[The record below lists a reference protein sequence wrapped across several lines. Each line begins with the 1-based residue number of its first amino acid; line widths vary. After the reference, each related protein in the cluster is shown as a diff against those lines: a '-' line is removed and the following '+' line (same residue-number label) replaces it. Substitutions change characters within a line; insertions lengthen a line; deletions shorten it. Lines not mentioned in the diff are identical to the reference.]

1 MANRF
6 GLSGLRDGVQKR
18 AEELAHQE
26 DARVRSYD
34 EPRPSEDEGPY
45 KPYTFQ
51 QSDFDR
57 TEPDKDEMRKY
68 WRQYETT
75 PFVRKSISS
84 FARQVMEPG
93 YYIEARGVDEELLRD
108 LDHWLTKSA
117 IVEGEFGQDFR
128 QLAKKMI
135 VQQEVRGTALVEK
148 APANDDP
155 ERLAGLKLIN
165 AETMEAVTRPGQS
178 ILLQPE
184 DVDQFDDAPA
194 AETGGAAAW
203 LQDLGETE
211 TFFGTPV
218 SGKNRGIDNDKDDDF
233 KVGFRE
239 DEVVKLARDADA
251 GEIFGTSRLEAVSDR
266 IEGLRNK
273 LCDNDEAIAS
283 KAYPLWLFM
292 FGGEDNPWESDDIN
306 EFMRSHEM
314 ENFHPGMKQGVR
326 GDVSVDT
333 VSGEVAEISDALNFD
348 IEWIMSIM
356 PIPKFALGAFADEGV
371 GQFGGIAQQQ
381 ETQRQIKDTRRE
393 IEEKFTPVIREV
405 AMQNGLSEEEAEE
418 IRLKVGSPGEPE
430 TENPT
435 RENIIRYVPENQRDG
450 EGDGPATSE
459 DDPTDEGGI
468 VNPGNR
474 QPSDTIPDEVDTPVN
489 EGDDRPATERVGES
503 AGAHSWHTDHSV
515 AELSLDSDSGLSDAI
530 YEAMVE
536 TRDATLSQVSDEYEE
551 APVFAATKFEQI
563 ANSNLRKQLA
573 RGKFR
578 DTVEPHVESLVED
591 DGSFSRS
598 NNVRFF
604 VQDIENAT
612 EDALE
617 EMLRL
622 MRIQVRRAANSGEQ
636 MDDVMQRVERKY
648 NDAKLR
654 ERAELIAHME
664 IHNAKETMKLEQFER
679 DPDVVGIRV
688 ANESPSTPLTK
699 SLTGEEAYFDDED
712 SIQSQLADST
722 REEFLQ
728 KGFDPLPTAPPFH
741 FNDTTTFEPIKR
753 DDDE

>member
-6 GLSGLRDGVQKR
+6 GLSGLRDGVRKR
-18 AEELAHQE
+18 AEELAHQ
-26 DARVRSYD
+26 DSANVRSYD
-34 EPRPSEDEGPY
+34 EPRPDEDGGPY

-57 TEPDKDEMRKY
+57 TEPDKDEMRTY

-93 YYIEARGVDEELLRD
+93 YYIQARGVDNEILRD
-108 LDHWLTKSA
+108 LDHWLTESA
-117 IVEGEFGQDFR
+117 IVEGELGQDFR
-128 QLAKKMI
+128 QLAKKVI
-135 VQQEVRGTALVEK
+135 VQQEVRGTAFVEK

-155 ERLAGLKLIN
+155 DSLAGLKLIN
-165 AETMEAVTRPGQS
+165 PETMEAVTRPGQS

-184 DVDQFDDAPA
+184 DVDKFDDAPA
-194 AETGGAAAW
+194 AESGGAAAW

-218 SGKNRGIDNDKDDDF
+218 SGKNRGIDNDKDNDF
-233 KVGFRE
+233 KVGFRD
-239 DEVVKLARDADA
+239 DEIIKMARDADA
-251 GEIFGTSRLEAVSDR
+251 GEVFGTSRLEAVSDR
-266 IEGLRNK
+266 IKGLRNK

-292 FGGEDNPWESDDIN
+292 FGSEDTPWESDDIN
-306 EFMRSHEM
+306 EFMESHEM
-314 ENFHPGMKQGVR
+314 ENFYSGMKQGVR

-356 PIPKFALGAFADEGV
+356 PIPKFALGAFADTGV

-393 IEEKFTPVIREV
+393 IEEKFTPVIRQV
-405 AMQNGLSEEEAEE
+405 AMQNGLTEEQADE
-418 IRLKVGSPGEPE
+418 IRLKIGSPGEPE
-430 TENPT
+430 TEVAR
-435 RENIIRYVPENQRDG
+435 RENIIRYVPENQRKG
-450 EGDGPATSE
+450 EGGGDNTSE

-468 VNPGNR
+468 VNSGNR
-474 QPSDTIPDEVDTPVN
+474 MPSESIPEDFDTPVN
-489 EGDDRPATERVGES
+489 EGDDRPATERVGEE
-503 AGAHSWHTDHSV
+503 AGTWAWHTDHSV
-515 AELSLDSDSGLSDAI
+515 AELSLDGDSGLSDAI
-530 YEAMVE
+530 YQAMVE
-536 TRDATLSQVSDEYEE
+536 TRDATLSQVSEEYED

-573 RGKFR
+573 RGQFR
-578 DTVEPHVESLVED
+578 DSVTPHVEDLIEED
-591 DGSFSRS
+591 SSVARS

-604 VQDIENAT
+604 AQDIENAT

-664 IHNAKETMKLEQFER
+664 LHNAKETMKLEQFER
-679 DPDVVGIRV
+679 NPDVIGVRV
-688 ANESPSTPLTK
+688 SNDDPSTPLTK
-699 SLTGEEAYFDDED
+699 SLAGVEAYFDEEAT
-712 SIQSQLADST
+712 IQEQLENAT
-722 REEFLQ
+722 RDEFLQ

-741 FNDTTTFEPIKR
+741 FNDTTTLEPIH
-753 DDDE
+753 E

>member
-6 GLSGLRDGVQKR
+6 GLDGLRDGVQKR

-26 DARVRSYD
+26 DADVRSYD
-34 EPRPSEDEGPY
+34 EPRPSADEGPF

-57 TEPDKDEMRKY
+57 TEPDHDAMHTY
-68 WRQYETT
+68 WRQFETT
-75 PFVRKSISS
+75 PFVRKSITS

-93 YYIEARGVDEELLRD
+93 YYIEARNGDIDRAILQD
-108 LDHWLTKSA
+108 LDHWLTESS

-128 QLAKKMI
+128 QLAKKAI
-135 VQQEVRGTALVEK
+135 VQQEVRGTALIEK
-148 APANDDP
+148 APSKDDVD
-155 ERLAGLKLIN
+155 ELAGLKLIN

-184 DVDQFDDAPA
+184 DVDKFDDAPA
-194 AETGGAAAW
+194 AESGGAAAW

-233 KVGFRE
+233 KVGFRD
-239 DEVVKLARDADA
+239 DEIIKLARDADA

-266 IEGLRNK
+266 IKGLRQK
-273 LCDNDEAIAS
+273 LCDNDDAIAS
-283 KAYPLWLFM
+283 KAYPLWLFL
-292 FGGEDNPWESDDIN
+292 FGSEDNPWESDDIN
-306 EFMRSHEM
+306 EFMKSHEM
-314 ENFHPGMKQGVR
+314 ENFHSGMKQGVR
-326 GDVSVDT
+326 GDVSVET
-333 VSGEVAEISDALNFD
+333 VSGEVAEIADSLDFD

-356 PIPKFALGAFADEGV
+356 PIPKFALGSFSDGGV

-381 ETQRQIKDTRRE
+381 ETQRQIKDARRE

-405 AMQNGLSEEEAEE
+405 AMQNGLSEDKAEN
-418 IRLKVGSPGEPE
+418 IRLKVGKPGEPE
-430 TENPT
+430 TEVPR
-435 RENIIRYVPENQRDG
+435 RENIIRYVPEDQREG
-450 EGDGPATSE
+450 GDGGGANSTESAP
-459 DDPTDEGGI
+459 DDMIDSDGLPEGME
-468 VNPGNR
+468 
-474 QPSDTIPDEVDTPVN
+474 QPRPDEEPS
-489 EGDDRPATERVGES
+489 EE
-503 AGAHSWHTDHSV
+503 AGALSWHTDHSV
-515 AELSLDSDSGLSDAI
+515 AELSLSDQSELSDAI
-530 YEAMVE
+530 FSAMVE
-536 TRDATLSQVSDEYEE
+536 TRDETLSQVSTEYED

-563 ANSNLRKQLA
+563 ANSVLREQMS
-573 RGKFR
+573 RSQFS
-578 DTVEPHVESLVED
+578 DSVTPVVEELV
-591 DGSFSRS
+591 GGGNSFSRS
-598 NNVRFF
+598 NSVRFF

-664 IHNAKETMKLEQFER
+664 MHNAEQTMRLEQFEA
-679 DPDVVGIRV
+679 DPDVIGVRV
-688 ANESPSTPLTK
+688 SNEDPSTPLTQ
-699 SLTGEEAYFDDED
+699 SLAGAEAFFDDGP
-712 SIQSQLADST
+712 IQEQLMSQT
-722 REEFLQ
+722 REQFLQ

-741 FNDTTTFEPIKR
+741 FNDTTTLEPIH
-753 DDDE
+753 E

>member
-34 EPRPSEDEGPY
+34 EPRPGEDEGPF

-57 TEPDKDEMRKY
+57 TEPDKDNMRKY

-93 YYIEARGVDEELLRD
+93 YYIEARDVDQEILRD

-117 IVEGEFGQDFR
+117 IIEGEFGQDFR
-128 QLAKKMI
+128 QLAKKLI
-135 VQQEVRGTALVEK
+135 VQQEVRGTGFVEK

-155 ERLAGLKLIN
+155 DRLAGLKLIN

-184 DVDQFDDAPA
+184 DVDQYDDAPA

-239 DEVVKLARDADA
+239 DEVMKLARDADA
-251 GEIFGTSRLEAVSDR
+251 GEVFGTSRLEAVSDR

-292 FGGEDNPWESDDIN
+292 FGGEDNPWESDDID

-356 PIPKFALGAFADEGV
+356 PIPKFALGAFAGEGV

-405 AMQNGLSEEEAEE
+405 AMQNGLSEEEADE
-418 IRLKVGSPGEPE
+418 IRLKVGQPGEPE
-430 TENPT
+430 SEVPR
-435 RENIIRYVPENQRDG
+435 RENIIRYVPESQRNGQGSPD
-450 EGDGPATSE
+450 TSE
-459 DDPTDEGGI
+459 DMPEEDEQET
-468 VNPGNR
+468 PE
-474 QPSDTIPDEVDTPVN
+474 IPDELPQ
-489 EGDDRPATERVGES
+489 EQGDEPPEEPS
-503 AGAHSWHTDHSV
+503 EEAGAWSWHTDHSV
-515 AELSLDSDSGLSDAI
+515 AELALDDNSGLSDAI

-536 TRDATLSQVSDEYEE
+536 TRDATLSQVSKEYED

-563 ANSNLRKQLA
+563 ANSNLRKQLT
-573 RGKFR
+573 RGRFR
-578 DTVEPHVESLVED
+578 DSVEPFVEDLVAD
-591 DGSFSRS
+591 DGSVSSS

-664 IHNAKETMKLEQFER
+664 LHNAKETMKLEQFER
-679 DPDVVGIRV
+679 DPDVIGVRV
-688 ANESPSTPLTK
+688 SNDDPSTPLTK
-699 SLTGEEAYFDDED
+699 SLAGVEAFFDDED
-712 SIQSQLADST
+712 PIQAQLESAT
-722 REEFLQ
+722 RSEFLQ

-741 FNDTTTFEPIKR
+741 FNDTTTFEPIR
-753 DDDE
+753 SDD

>member
-1 MANRF
+1 MVDRF

-34 EPRPSEDEGPY
+34 EPRPSEDEGPF

-57 TEPDKDEMRKY
+57 TEPDKDNMRKY

-93 YYIEARGVDEELLRD
+93 YYIEARGVDQEILRD

-135 VQQEVRGTALVEK
+135 VQQEVRGTAFVEK

-155 ERLAGLKLIN
+155 DRIAGLKLVN

-178 ILLQPE
+178 ILLQPD
-184 DVDQFDDAPA
+184 DVEEFDDAPA

-218 SGKNRGIDNDKDDDF
+218 SGKNRGIDNDADDDF

-239 DEVVKLARDADA
+239 DEIIKMARDADA
-251 GEIFGTSRLEAVSDR
+251 GEVFGTSRLEAVSER

-348 IEWIMSIM
+348 IEWIMSVM
-356 PIPKFALGAFADEGV
+356 PIPKFALGAFAEGAV

-393 IEEKFTPVIREV
+393 VEEKFTPIVREV
-405 AMQNGLSEEEAEE
+405 AMQNGLDEDQADE
-418 IRLKVGSPGEPE
+418 IRLKIGSPGEPE
-430 TENPT
+430 TEVPR
-435 RENIIRYVPENQRDG
+435 RENVIRYVPEDQRDPSG
-450 EGDGPATSE
+450 AGDNQA
-459 DDPTDEGGI
+459 
-468 VNPGNR
+468 
-474 QPSDTIPDEVDTPVN
+474 N
-489 EGDDRPATERVGES
+489 EGVPDDMIDSDGLPEGIKRPQTDKVDPPEETPETS
-503 AGAHSWHTDHSV
+503 SEEAGVQLWHTGQGV
-515 AELSLDSDSGLSDAI
+515 AELSLDADSGLSDAI
-530 YEAMVE
+530 YKAMVE
-536 TRDATLSQVSDEYEE
+536 TRDATLSQVSEEYED
-551 APVFAATKFEQI
+551 APIFAATKFEQI
-563 ANSNLRKQLA
+563 ANSNLQQQLS
-573 RGKFR
+573 RGQFR
-578 DTVEPHVESLVED
+578 DSVKPFVEELVES
-591 DGSFSRS
+591 DGSVARS

-622 MRIQVRRAANSGEQ
+622 MRIQVRRGANNGDQ
-636 MDDVMQRVERKY
+636 MDDVMQRVENKY
-648 NDAKLR
+648 NNAKLR

-664 IHNAKETMKLEQFER
+664 LHNAKETMKLEQFER
-679 DPDVVGIRV
+679 DPDVIGVRV
-688 ANESPSTPLTK
+688 SNDDPSTPLTK
-699 SLTGEEAYFDDED
+699 SLAGAEAYFDDERP
-712 SIQSQLADST
+712 IQSQLADST

-741 FNDTTTFEPIKR
+741 FNDTTTFEPIR
-753 DDDE
+753 SDTDE